1 MPVECVSIA
10 QVFPFTRFA
19 LVVVFFFFFSS
30 YTSFFGFIIKASKG
44 FPIE

>member
-19 LVVVFFFFFSS
+19 LVVVFFFFFFLLILVSLVS
-30 YTSFFGFIIKASKG
+30 L
-44 FPIE
+44 